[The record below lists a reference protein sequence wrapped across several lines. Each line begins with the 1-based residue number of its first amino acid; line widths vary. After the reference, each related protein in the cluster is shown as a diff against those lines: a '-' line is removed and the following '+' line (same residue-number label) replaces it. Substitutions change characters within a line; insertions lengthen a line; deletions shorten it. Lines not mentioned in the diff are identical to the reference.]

1 MELELAE
8 RIAAP
13 VSLDAL
19 RDLIEWWE
27 CDHEPGMSP
36 PLCLGWDIHRQWP
49 IEGFEIW
56 RDLMHCYEPPFLASE
71 LLPGD
76 QRKPETV
83 QRYEEKLIEQWA
95 RYAREKHWT
104 DALIVDE
111 MYSARGRGWLISG
124 PSIEATEAI
133 LDDLARRSGAKRAAV
148 DADRKAAAKASD
160 ERLHRFLNLD
170 YDAYD
175 RWLDDG
181 CPDGRGVKFKRWQT
195 QKLRADEALAQD
207 RAEQIKIRIAAED
220 EWLAFG
226 GSATAEEI
234 DAWKEK
240 HKRLMIP
247 FERTLEPVTVIPFRA
262 PAAPVPQVTPPLPL
276 TFFDECRD
284 RAPKHWIFKGVF
296 AKGENSSI
304 FGAPGTL
311 KSALLADVA
320 IHAAAGKDWRGFKSK
335 EKCGVVYFAFER
347 ADQVRRRMAAY
358 ATRDGFKDL
367 PIAVAGNIIDMLN
380 PGCVDIVVATIR
392 AAEARFGIPVG
403 FISFDTWSK
412 GIAAGGGDE
421 DKARD
426 QNVIA
431 ANLRRIHEQVS
442 VHIAGVGHS
451 GKDETRG
458 ERGSNARQ
466 GDVDLQIHISGD
478 AIKTATVIKA
488 NDQPEGP
495 LTSYAG
501 EVVQLGT
508 DEDGDAVTAFIVS
521 VRAFAALPKAMKRNP
536 RHDMAMGALHRAV
549 EAHGQE
555 LPSPVGVGGRAVA
568 LDRWRDELFECGFI
582 GHDSAN
588 PRADFKRVKEAL
600 VGNKRITIRN
610 EFVWPVGAPPPAPPS
625 FPIGH

>member
-8 RIAAP
+8 RLAAP
-13 VSLDAL
+13 LSLDAL

-27 CDHEPGMSP
+27 GDYEPGMSP

-49 IEGFEIW
+49 NAEGFEVW
-56 RDLMHCYEPPFLASE
+56 RDLMHCYEPPFLVSE

-76 QRKPETV
+76 MRKPETV
-83 QRYEEKLIEQWA
+83 ERYEEKLIEQWA
-95 RYAREKHWT
+95 RYAARDQHWT
-104 DALIVDE
+104 DALIVDV
-111 MYSARGRGWLISG
+111 MHSARGRGWLIAG
-124 PSIEATEAI
+124 PAIEATEAI

-148 DADRKAAAKASD
+148 EADRKAASLRWDARHDRFIKLD
-160 ERLHRFLNLD
+160 ED
-170 YDAYD
+170 GYYD
-175 RWLDDG
+175 WLDAG
-181 CPDGRGVKFKRWQT
+181 CPDGRKRRFKRWQA
-195 QKLRADEALAQD
+195 QKLREAQRGAKQN
-207 RAEQIKIRIAAED
+207 EMRIAAEN

-226 GSATAEEI
+226 GSATAAEV
-234 DAWKEK
+234 DAWNFKYSDLICFQ
-240 HKRLMIP
+240 RI
-247 FERTLEPVTVIPFRA
+247 LEPVTVIPFRA
-262 PAAPVPQVTPPLPL
+262 PAAPAPQATPPLSL
-276 TFFDECRD
+276 TFFNECLD

-311 KSALLADVA
+311 KSGFLADAAV
-320 IHAAAGKDWRGFKSK
+320 HAAAGKDWRGFKSK
-335 EKCGVVYFAFER
+335 GKCGVVYFAFER
-347 ADQVRRRMAAY
+347 ADQVRRRLAAY
-358 ATRDGFKDL
+358 AIRDGFKDL
-367 PIAVAGNIIDMLN
+367 PIAVAGNIVDMLN

-392 AAEARFGIPVG
+392 AAEVRFGIRVG
-403 FISFDTWSK
+403 FICFDTWSK

-501 EVVQLGT
+501 EVVALGT
-508 DEDGDAVTAFIVS
+508 DEDGDAITAFIVS
-521 VRAFAALPKAMKRNP
+521 ARAFAFIPKATKRNP
-536 RHDMAMGALHRAV
+536 RPDMAMAALHRAV

-555 LPSPVGVGGRAVA
+555 LPAPVGVGGRAVA
-568 LDRWRDELFECGFI
+568 IDRWRDELFECGFI

-610 EFVWPVGAPPPAPPS
+610 EYVWPVGAPPPAPPS
-625 FPIGH
+625 FPLGH